1 MKKLLSLLILLT
13 LSAQTVWA
21 DDPVEPCDFVFVD
34 LDAHWAHYAVE
45 DLYCRGI
52 VEGRTTYY
60 YEPDDEITRA
70 EFLKLVLLNAGE
82 DVNAF
87 SSLTEPFY
95 DVDEDDWFWIYVVA
109 GFDLGLITS
118 FTEFRPNEP
127 INRAE
132 AVTMIV
138 RHADVVSSE
147 SYSSYVD
154 VPINAWYSESVRT
167 ADNWG
172 VVQGYEDNTFRP
184 ANFSSRAEAAIMI
197 DNSYDAWYQ

>member
-1 MKKLLSLLILLT
+1 MKKLLSLLILLALT
-13 LSAQTVWA
+13 AQTVWA
-21 DDPVEPCDFVFVD
+21 DDPIDPCDFVFVD
-34 LDAHWAHYAVE
+34 LDAHWAYYAVE

-82 DVNAF
+82 DVNSF
-87 SSLTEPFY
+87 SALTEPFY
-95 DVDEDDWFWIYVVA
+95 DVDEADWFWIYVVA

-138 RHADVVSSE
+138 RHADIVSSE
-147 SYSSYVD
+147 SYTSYLD

-184 ANFSSRAEAAIMI
+184 ANFTSRAEAAIMI